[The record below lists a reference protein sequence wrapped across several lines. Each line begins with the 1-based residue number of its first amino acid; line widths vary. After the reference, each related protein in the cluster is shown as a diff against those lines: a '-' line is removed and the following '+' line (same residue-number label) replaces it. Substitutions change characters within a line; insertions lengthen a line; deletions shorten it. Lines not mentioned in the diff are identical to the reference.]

1 MEWSEDLGG
10 LRLAMRREADSP
22 QHIVLE
28 FDVRDRELLKNKPLL
43 KISATV
49 QRLESKWQGLVSKEA
64 NRDTRIIFRG
74 AVPIDTPRQTFE
86 IENVPFYDFQGEEI
100 ESFCTAELGHSGA
113 TGEQRV
119 PNPPPFQISN
129 LTDASPITEPKD
141 RIDESTNF
149 ARLPKQT
156 KMLVYLQQALLLVL
170 FAWTLDWGL
179 SGEINEWKN
188 KDGESPVGLWIAALF
203 GILVGVYVVRKNA
216 LSQYLLIEHSKTS
229 RLNVVPGK
237 TYSISDVIEG
247 KAKIDIENALFR
259 VVCCNRERYKNLEPA
274 GDTRDWIPR
283 YRDFNGHVLYER
295 KISRVPAGSW
305 LSDHLPKRDI
315 VRFDTMFKNLYPQ
328 ALVSR
333 HYGVSVYWE
342 AQIIHDEFVDIE
354 IPVLGKERHWPFEH
368 FVQHPAAEEKVT
380 DNRF

>member
-28 FDVRDRELLKNKPLL
+28 FDVRDRELLENKPLL

-64 NRDTRIIFRG
+64 NRDTRTIFRG
-74 AVPIDTPRQTFE
+74 AIPIDTPRQTFE
-86 IENVPFYDFQGEEI
+86 IKNVPFYDFQGEEI

-141 RIDESTNF
+141 RVNEPANF
-149 ARLPKQT
+149 ARLPRQK
-156 KMLVYLQQALLLVL
+156 KMTVYLQQVLLLAL
-170 FAWTLDWGL
+170 FAWALAWGL
-179 SGEINEWKN
+179 SAEIWEWRTEEGK
-188 KDGESPVGLWIAALF
+188 SPTPLWICALF
-203 GILVGVYVVRKNA
+203 GILVTIIAVRKNA
-216 LSQYLLIEHSKTS
+216 LSQYMAIEQSKTS
-229 RLNVVPGK
+229 RLKVVPDR
-237 TYSISDVIEG
+237 TYFLSDVIEG
-247 KAKIDIENALFR
+247 NVKIDVDNALFR
-259 VVCCNRERYKNLEPA
+259 IVCCNRERYKSLEPT
-274 GDTRDWIPR
+274 GETRDWIPR

-295 KISRVPAGSW
+295 KISRVPANSW

-315 VRFDTMFKNLYPQ
+315 VHFDAMFRNLYPQ
-328 ALVSR
+328 ALVSK
-333 HYGVSVYWE
+333 HYGISVYWE
-342 AQIIHDEFVDIE
+342 VQIIHDELVDLE
-354 IPVLGKERHWPFEH
+354 IPIAGIERNWPFEH
-368 FVQHPAAEEKVT
+368 FGQHPAEEEKVT
-380 DNRF
+380 ANRF